1 VKAPTEMCLP
11 RKCFLRTE
19 TDTFVETFFLIL
31 DDGQDP
37 ENNTPSTEV
46 KIIEFLALVGVS

>member
-1 VKAPTEMCLP
+1 MKAPTEMCLP

>member
-1 VKAPTEMCLP
+1 MEAPTEMCLP

-19 TDTFVETFFLIL
+19 TDIFVEKFFLIL

-46 KIIEFLALVGVS
+46 QIIEFLALVCVS

>member
-1 VKAPTEMCLP
+1 VFAKKMFSEDGNRYIC
-11 RKCFLRTE
+11 RN
-19 TDTFVETFFLIL
+19 VFLIL

-37 ENNTPSTEV
+37 ENNMPLTEV